1 MTRPTIN
8 VIIDFSTGAA
18 FGYPFILDSSE
29 LGGGDVLSDSATSLV
44 VDVSNLLDSVNT
56 NRGRN
61 ISSEQFQT
69 GTASIRVLD
78 QNGDFNPQNP
88 ASPYYTYL
96 NPMRKM
102 TITAT
107 YLGVTYPIFAGY
119 ITGYNTTTPKFTGD
133 LVYTTITA
141 VDGFRLFQNAQF
153 FGVTGAVAGET
164 TGVRIGK
171 ILDTI
176 GFPATLRDIDT
187 GLTTVQADPAT
198 QRTALQALQTVATTE
213 YGAIYMDHT
222 GRVTFQDRNL
232 TVSSVAGTP
241 VVFKDDG
248 TAIGYFDVKWVFD
261 DTQVYNLATVTRT
274 GGSVQTAQDAASIAK
289 FFTHSY
295 NQSGLLMQTD
305 AVALDYARAFVASRK
320 ETSSRVDELTLDL
333 QQDNYTAGTIAGLDL
348 DFFDP
353 ISVTTNQP
361 NNTTLSKTVQVFNV
375 SHSITPNSWKV
386 RFGTAEPIIDGFIL
400 DSALY
405 GILDTNVLSY

>member
-1 MTRPTIN
+1 MTRPVIN
-8 VIIDFSTGAA
+8 VIIDFSTGAS
-18 FGYPFILDSSE
+18 FGYPFIIGTSE
-29 LGGGDVLSDSATSLV
+29 IGGSDVLSDSATSLV
-44 VDVSNLLDSVNT
+44 VDVSNLLDSANT

-69 GTASIRVLD
+69 GTASIRLLD
-78 QNGDFNPQNP
+78 QNGNFNPQNP
-88 ASPYYTYL
+88 LSPYYTYL

-107 YLGVTYPIFAGY
+107 YASVTYPIFAGY
-119 ITGYNTTTPKFTGD
+119 ITGYNTSTPKFNGD
-133 LVYTTITA
+133 IVYTTITA

-164 TGVRIGK
+164 TGTRIGK

-176 GFPATLRDIDT
+176 GWPATLRDIDT
-187 GLTTVQADPAT
+187 GLTTVQADPGT

-213 YGAIYMDHT
+213 YGAIYMDHS
-222 GRVTFQDRNL
+222 GRLTFQDRNL

-274 GGSVQTAQDAASIAK
+274 GGAVQTASDAASIATY
-289 FFTHSY
+289 FTHSY

-305 AVALDYARAFVASRK
+305 AVALDYAQAFIASRK
-320 ETSSRVDELTLDL
+320 DTSSRVDELTLDL
-333 QQDNYTAGTIAGLDL
+333 QQDNYTAGTVAALTL
-348 DFFDP
+348 DFFSP
-353 ISVTTNQP
+353 ISVTTTQP

-375 SHSITPNSWKV
+375 SHSITPNSWKT
-386 RFGTAEPIIDGFIL
+386 RLGTAEPIIDGFIL
-400 DSALY
+400 DSTLY
-405 GILDTNVLSY
+405 GILDTSVLSY

>member
-1 MTRPTIN
+1 VTRPVIN
-8 VIIDFSTGAA
+8 VIIDFSTGAS
-18 FGYPFILDSSE
+18 FGYPFIIGTSE
-29 LGGGDVLSDSATSLV
+29 LGGADVLSDSASSLI
-44 VDVSNLLDSVNT
+44 VDVSNLLDSVQT

-69 GTASIRVLD
+69 GTAAIRILD
-78 QNGDFNPQNP
+78 QNGDFNPQNTS
-88 ASPYYTYL
+88 SPYYTYL

-119 ITGYNTTTPKFTGD
+119 ITGYNTSTPKFNGD
-133 LVYTTITA
+133 IVYTTVTA

-164 TGVRIGK
+164 TGTRIGK

-176 GFPATLRDIDT
+176 GFPSALRDIDT

-198 QRTALQALQTVATTE
+198 QRTALAALQTCATTE

-222 GRVTFQDRNL
+222 GRVAFQDR
-232 TVSSVAGTP
+232 TVTVASVADTP

-261 DTQVYNLATVTRT
+261 DTQIYNLATITRT
-274 GGSVQTAQDAASIAK
+274 GGSVQTVSDAASIAK

-295 NQSGLLMQTD
+295 NQSGLLMETD
-305 AVALDYARAFVASRK
+305 AVALDYAKAFVASRK
-320 ETSSRVDELTLDL
+320 DTVVRVDELTLDL
-333 QQDNYTAGTIAGLDL
+333 QQDDYTAGTG
-348 DFFDP
+348 
-353 ISVTTNQP
+353 
-361 NNTTLSKTVQVFNV
+361 
-375 SHSITPNSWKV
+375 
-386 RFGTAEPIIDGFIL
+386 
-400 DSALY
+400 Y
-405 GILDTNVLSY
+405 

>member
-1 MTRPTIN
+1 MTRPIIN
-8 VIIDFSTGAA
+8 VIIDFSTGAS
-18 FGYPFILDSSE
+18 FGYPFILDSST
-29 LGGGDVLSDSATSLV
+29 LGGADVLSDSAASLV
-44 VDVSNLLDSVNT
+44 VDVSNLLDTVQT

-69 GTASIRVLD
+69 GVASVRILD

-96 NPMRKM
+96 NPMRKI

-119 ITGYNTTTPKFTGD
+119 ITAYNTSTPKFSGD
-133 LVYTTITA
+133 IVYTTVTA
-141 VDGFRLFQNAQF
+141 VDGFRLFQNDQF

-164 TGVRIGK
+164 TGTRIGK

-176 GFPATLRDIDT
+176 GWPPSLRDIDT
-187 GLTTVQADPAT
+187 GLTTCQADPAT
-198 QRTALQALQTVATTE
+198 QRTALGALTTVATTE
-213 YGAIYMDHT
+213 YGAIYMDAT
-222 GRVTFQDRNL
+222 GRVAFQDRNL

-261 DTQVYNLATVTRT
+261 DTQIYNLATITRT
-274 GGSVQTAQDAASIAK
+274 GGAVQTASDAASITK
-289 FFTHSY
+289 FFTHCY

-305 AVALDYARAFVASRK
+305 AEALDYAEAFIASRK
-320 ETSSRVDELTLDL
+320 DTTVRVDELVLDL
-333 QQDNYTAGTIAGLDL
+333 QQDSYTAGTVAALTL
-348 DFFDP
+348 DFFSP
-353 ISVTTNQP
+353 ISVTTTQP

-375 SHSITPNSWKV
+375 SHLITPSSWKV

-400 DSALY
+400 NSALY
-405 GILDTNVLSY
+405 GILDTSVLSY

>member
-1 MTRPTIN
+1 MTRPVIN
-8 VIIDFSTGAA
+8 VIIDFSTGAS
-18 FGYPFILDSSE
+18 FGYPFILDSSV
-29 LGGGDVLSDSATSLV
+29 LDGADVLSDSASSLI
-44 VDVSNLLDSVNT
+44 VDVSNLLDSVQT

-61 ISSEQFQT
+61 VSSEQFQT
-69 GTASIRVLD
+69 GTASIRILD
-78 QNGDFNPQNP
+78 QNGDFNPQNTL
-88 ASPYYTYL
+88 SPYYTYL

-119 ITGYNTTTPKFTGD
+119 ITGYNTSTPKFNGD
-133 LVYTTITA
+133 IVYTTVSA

-164 TGVRIGK
+164 TGTRIGK

-176 GFPATLRDIDT
+176 GFPVALRDIDT

-198 QRTALQALQTVATTE
+198 QRTALAALQTCATTE
-213 YGAIYMDHT
+213 YGAIYMDQT
-222 GRVTFQDRNL
+222 GRVAFQDR
-232 TVSSVAGTP
+232 TVTVASVAGTP

-261 DTQVYNLATVTRT
+261 DTQIYNLATITRT
-274 GGSVQTAQDAASIAK
+274 GGSVQTASDAASIAQ

-295 NQSGLLMQTD
+295 NQSGLLMETD
-305 AVALDYARAFVASRK
+305 AEALDYAQAFIASRK
-320 ETSSRVDELTLDL
+320 DTVVRVDELTLDL
-333 QQDNYTAGTIAGLDL
+333 QQDNYTAGTIAALTM
-348 DFFDP
+348 DFFTP
-353 ISVTTNQP
+353 VSVTTTQP
-361 NNTTLSKTVQVFNV
+361 NSTTLSKTEQVFNV

-405 GILDTNVLSY
+405 GILDTSVLSY

>member
-1 MTRPTIN
+1 MTRPVIN
-8 VIIDFSTGAA
+8 VIIDFSTGAS
-18 FGYPFILDSSE
+18 FGFPFVLDTSS
-29 LGGGDVLSDSATSLV
+29 LDGGDVLSDSSTSLV

-69 GTASIRVLD
+69 GTASIRLLD
-78 QNGDFNPQNP
+78 QNGDFNPQNTL
-88 ASPYYTYL
+88 SPYYTYL

-107 YLGVTYPIFAGY
+107 YNSVTYPIFAGY
-119 ITGYNTTTPKFTGD
+119 ITGYNTSTPKFNGD
-133 LVYTTITA
+133 IVYTTITA

-164 TGVRIGK
+164 TGTRIGK

-176 GFPATLRDIDT
+176 GWPNTLRDLDT

-198 QRTALQALQTVATTE
+198 QRTALAALQTVATTE
-213 YGAIYMDHT
+213 YGAIYMDTT
-222 GRVTFQDRNL
+222 GRCTFQDRNL

-261 DTQVYNLATVTRT
+261 DTQIYNLATVTRT
-274 GGSVQTAQDAASIAK
+274 GGSVQTVSDATSIAK

-305 AVALDYARAFVASRK
+305 AVALDYAQAFVASRK
-320 ETSSRVDELTLDL
+320 DTSSRVDELTLDL
-333 QQDNYTAGTIAGLDL
+333 QQDNYTAGTVAALSL
-348 DFFDP
+348 DFFSP
-353 ISVTTNQP
+353 ISVTTTQP
-361 NNTTLSKTVQVFNV
+361 NNTTLSKTVQVFNI
-375 SHSITPNSWKV
+375 SHSITPNSWKT
-386 RFGTAEPIIDGFIL
+386 RMGTAEPIIDGFIL
-400 DSALY
+400 NSTLY
-405 GILDTNVLSY
+405 GILDTSVLSY